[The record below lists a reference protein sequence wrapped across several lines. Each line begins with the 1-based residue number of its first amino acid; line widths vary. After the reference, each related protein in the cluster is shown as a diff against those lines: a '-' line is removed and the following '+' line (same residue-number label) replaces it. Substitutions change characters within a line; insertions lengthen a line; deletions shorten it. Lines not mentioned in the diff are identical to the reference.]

1 MKYALLKILILFWQV
16 LMLFPA
22 SFHEVLRKMFI
33 HNLVRLFFRRN
44 RYSKINIINCFP
56 KLDEQEVNKIY
67 RKNLFEL
74 SNIFFTTGV
83 AWFWS
88 NKRIQK
94 NIPYEIDGINKL
106 LNVQKS
112 KNGIL
117 LFFKHSLHLELDT
130 RILGMNAEIY
140 GIEREHNSKNYN
152 LVQRK
157 GRLKGLVDIVDRKN
171 TFTFMRWLKNG
182 KTVLYAPD
190 QDYGS
195 KKSLEI
201 HFFNLPAATIKAPYK
216 IMRKTNCKIFFLNSY
231 YKKNKLI
238 LNIEELDMYHL
249 SELEFLTKLNNF
261 IESKIVLN
269 PSEYLWQHRR
279 FKSTLGKNGIYK
291 K

>member
-22 SFHEVLRKMFI
+22 SFHEVLRKLFI

-56 KLDEQEVNKIY
+56 KLVEQEVNKIY

-195 KKSLEI
+195 KKSLDI
-201 HFFNLPAATIKAPYK
+201 DFFNLPAATIKAPYK

>member
-56 KLDEQEVNKIY
+56 ELDEQAVNKIY

-88 NKRIQK
+88 NRRIQK

-112 KNGIL
+112 KNGVL
-117 LFFKHSLHLELDT
+117 LFFKHSLHLELDI

-157 GRLKGLVDIVDRKN
+157 GRLRGLVDIVDRKN

-201 HFFNLPAATIKAPYK
+201 DFFNLPAATIKAPYK

-231 YKKNKLI
+231 YKKNKLV

>member
-56 KLDEQEVNKIY
+56 ELDEQAVSKIY

-88 NKRIQK
+88 NRRIQK

-112 KNGIL
+112 KNGVL
-117 LFFKHSLHLELDT
+117 LFFKHSLHLELDI

-157 GRLKGLVDIVDRKN
+157 GRLRGLVDIVDRKN

-195 KKSLEI
+195 KKSLDI
-201 HFFNLPAATIKAPYK
+201 DFFNLPAATIKAPYK

-231 YKKNKLI
+231 YKKNKLV

>member
-56 KLDEQEVNKIY
+56 ELDEQAVNKIY

-88 NKRIQK
+88 NRRIQK

-112 KNGIL
+112 KNGVL
-117 LFFKHSLHLELDT
+117 LFFKHSLHLELDI

-195 KKSLEI
+195 KKSLDI
-201 HFFNLPAATIKAPYK
+201 DFFNLPAATIKAPYK

-231 YKKNKLI
+231 YKKNKLV

>member
-56 KLDEQEVNKIY
+56 ELDAQEVNKIY

-88 NKRIQK
+88 NRRIQK

-112 KNGIL
+112 KNGVL
-117 LFFKHSLHLELDT
+117 LFFKHSLHLELDI

-157 GRLKGLVDIVDRKN
+157 GRLRGLVDIVDRKN

-201 HFFNLPAATIKAPYK
+201 DFFNLPAATIKAPYK

-231 YKKNKLI
+231 YKKNKLV

>member
-56 KLDEQEVNKIY
+56 ELDEQAVNKIY

-88 NKRIQK
+88 NRRIQK

-112 KNGIL
+112 KNGVL
-117 LFFKHSLHLELDT
+117 LFFKHSLHLELDI

-157 GRLKGLVDIVDRKN
+157 GRLRGLVDIVDRKN

-195 KKSLEI
+195 KKSLDI
-201 HFFNLPAATIKAPYK
+201 DFFNLPAATIKAPYK

-231 YKKNKLI
+231 YKKNKLV

>member
-1 MKYALLKILILFWQV
+1 MKTALLKILILFWQI

-22 SFHEVLRKMFI
+22 SFHEVLRKVFI

-56 KLDEQEVNKIY
+56 ELDEQAVSKIY

-88 NKRIQK
+88 NRRIQK

-112 KNGIL
+112 KNGVL
-117 LFFKHSLHLELDT
+117 LFFKHSLHLELDI

-157 GRLKGLVDIVDRKN
+157 GRLRGLVDIVDRKN

-195 KKSLEI
+195 KKSLDI
-201 HFFNLPAATIKAPYK
+201 DFFNLPAATIKAPYK

-231 YKKNKLI
+231 YKKNKLV

>member
-56 KLDEQEVNKIY
+56 ELDAHEVNKIY

-112 KNGIL
+112 KNGVL